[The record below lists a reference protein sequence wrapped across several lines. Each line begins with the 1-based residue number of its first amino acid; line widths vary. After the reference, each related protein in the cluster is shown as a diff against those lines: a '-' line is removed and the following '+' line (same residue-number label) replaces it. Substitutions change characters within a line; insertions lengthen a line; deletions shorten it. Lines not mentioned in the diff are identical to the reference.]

1 MFVVELVEGKYHPH
15 QAGPLE
21 FEELSG
27 ETVGLFLRMM
37 RSYFATGRYVI
48 LDSGFCVLKGL
59 VHLRK
64 MGDFACDIIKNRRYW
79 PSMVSGKDIKDNFGE
94 VEVG

>member
-1 MFVVELVEGKYHPH
+1 MYVILFVVELVEGKYHPH

-59 VHLRK
+59 IQLWK
-64 MGDFACDIIKNRRYW
+64 KGIFAHAVINNRR
-79 PSMVSGKDIKDNFGE
+79 
-94 VEVG
+94 